1 MFRLILS
8 FMFIGVTMSSVYAS
22 DCVPPGVEPQKCN
35 ADCQLP
41 SCACEDGEP
50 DIPLSERPQVLLHAL
65 QRYFQGGFFF
75 RVFCNIKSYTTSK
88 NIFRLYT
95 LHLMMLL
102 LLLRRKNITEVYSM
116 EPTQIQMDVQ
126 YVQLILFLLDLTT
139 THW

>member
-50 DIPLSERPQVLLHAL
+50 DIPLNERPQVFFHA
-65 QRYFQGGFFF
+65 FQTYFFF
-75 RVFCNIKSYTTSK
+75 SHVFWNIKSYTTSK
-88 NIFRLYT
+88 NVFLDCIPYIWWCFYCSCGGKILPKFIQWN
-95 LHLMMLL
+95 LHKSRWMS
-102 LLLRRKNITEVYSM
+102 NTCNS
-116 EPTQIQMDVQ
+116 
-126 YVQLILFLLDLTT
+126 FCFC
-139 THW
+139 